1 MPVNV
6 SDQWILLLYGLPTK
20 KSAARVNLWRQLK
33 KCGALSLKTSAY
45 LLPDRPEHH
54 ERFQWLAQQ
63 VRDGGGEATII
74 HATEIEGLASK
85 DIVRQFNE
93 ARAADYT
100 ALLDALNRLIAQN
113 KKHLGESYAA
123 DLERFTRQ
131 FEDIRKIDFFDCS
144 RAQDAQMLLKR
155 AAGLRDGRSRKAPVL
170 AAKKFLGKTWLT
182 RPRPEVDRVGSAW
195 LIRKFIDPQAGFI
208 FSTDPAKHRN
218 AIPYDMFEVEFSHHG
233 DDCTFET
240 LVKRFGITDK
250 AVLQIAEMVH
260 DADLED
266 GKFQTA
272 GCIGIDQLLKGW
284 AKSGLSDGELLERGG
299 QCFDGLYQQLR
310 K

>member
-1 MPVNV
+1 V
-6 SDQWILLLYGLPTK
+6 SNSEKWILLLYGLPTK

-45 LLPDRPEHH
+45 LLPDQAQHH

-74 HATEIEGLASK
+74 HVTEIEGLGSK

-93 ARAADYT
+93 ARAVDYA
-100 ALLDALNRLIAQN
+100 ALLDALNGLIAQN
-113 KKHLGESYAA
+113 KKKLGESYAA

-131 FEDIRKIDFFDCS
+131 FEEIRKLDFFDCS

-155 AAGLRDGRSRKAPVL
+155 ATGLRDGKSKKASLL

-195 LIRKFIDPQAGFI
+195 LICKFIDPKASFI
-208 FSTDPAKHRN
+208 FSTDPAKHRD

-250 AVLQIAEMVH
+250 AILKIAEMVH

-284 AKSGLSDGELLERGG
+284 AKSGLSDEGLLERGG